1 MFDYMTA
8 QEAAE
13 KWEVSLRWVQ
23 RLCKENRINGAM
35 NINRVWLIPK
45 EARKPADARKRKR
58 KKTSNSTSTPHSLD
72 KLQSEVF
79 IVSKTILIIE
89 DEKAIQNIIKAFLE
103 DAGYTTVLADDGL
116 EGIEQFHKLS
126 LIHIQMCIRDSP

>member
-45 EARKPADARKRKR
+45 EARKR

-72 KLQSEVF
+72 KL
-79 IVSKTILIIE
+79 
-89 DEKAIQNIIKAFLE
+89 
-103 DAGYTTVLADDGL
+103 
-116 EGIEQFHKLS
+116 
-126 LIHIQMCIRDSP
+126 